1 VFYAAKGLELLGMVI
16 IGVGFIIKYP
26 ALMNP
31 RFLLSGIICFLA
43 GWVIEK
49 YVLE

>member
-16 IGVGFIIKYP
+16 IGVGFIINFP

-31 RFLLSGIICFLA
+31 KFLLSGIICFIA

-49 YVLE
+49 YILD